1 MTDRHEPERVIGNV
15 GSKLLFEDDRVRV
28 WELRLATGERSA
40 VHRHD
45 LDYIVVQ
52 VAGDR
57 IAVEPE
63 PDSSGEFSEFLTAPV
78 TAGAVIPLRR
88 GGIETAVN
96 VGGKPYH
103 EVIIEL
109 KD

>member
-1 MTDRHEPERVIGNV
+1 MPDRVIGDI
-15 GSKLLFEDDRVRV
+15 GTKLLFEDDRVRV
-28 WELRLATGERSA
+28 WELRLAPGERSA

-45 LDYIVVQ
+45 LDYLLVQ
-52 VAGDR
+52 ISGDR
-57 IAVEPE
+57 IAVDPE
-63 PDSSGEFSEFLTAPV
+63 PDSAGEYREHFAAP
-78 TAGAVIPLRR
+78 TIPGAAVLMKR

-96 VGGKPYH
+96 VGDEPYH